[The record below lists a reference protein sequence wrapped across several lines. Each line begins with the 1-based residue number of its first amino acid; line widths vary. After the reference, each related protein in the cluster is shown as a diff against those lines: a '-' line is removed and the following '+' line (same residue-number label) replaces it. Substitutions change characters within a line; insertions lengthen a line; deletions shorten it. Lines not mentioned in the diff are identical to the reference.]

1 MTRHRT
7 RWALPLVASLS
18 LQVSGCGD
26 NPDTAATHSDIA
38 SSSHEATA
46 PGSTQQSWTPL
57 SDEPEDVPL
66 EAGDYALTA
75 NGATQKQA
83 VVRAPQGFMNYRG
96 WTFVAD
102 EPFHAMG
109 YVTADRVFRDPC
121 GSTRHSKWA
130 GSVSPRD
137 GRPDPP

>member
-1 MTRHRT
+1 MNRHHV
-7 RWALPLVASLS
+7 RWALPLLATLS

-26 NPDTAATHSDIA
+26 KPNASTHSDIA
-38 SSSHEATA
+38 SASSQATA
-46 PGSTQQSWTPL
+46 SSSAQQTWTLL
-57 SDEPEDVPL
+57 SDEPEDVLL

-75 NGATQKQA
+75 NGATQKRA
-83 VVRAPQGFMNYRG
+83 VVRAPKGFMNYGG

-121 GSTRHSKWA
+121 GSTRHSK
-130 GSVSPRD
+130 
-137 GRPDPP
+137 